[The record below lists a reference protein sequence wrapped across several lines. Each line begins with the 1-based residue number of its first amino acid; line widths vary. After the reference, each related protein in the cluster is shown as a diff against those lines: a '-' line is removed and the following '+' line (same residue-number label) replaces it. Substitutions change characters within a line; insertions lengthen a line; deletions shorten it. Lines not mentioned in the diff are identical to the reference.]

1 MPKYNF
7 KSFIVKFKS
16 SLKCCHPFKY
26 VVRDIWHILYIY
38 IYIICTI
45 YMVYIIY
52 YNYNLL
58 SIKFIVHSILSIII
72 TLNKILNA
80 SKTNI
85 Q

>member
-1 MPKYNF
+1 M
-7 KSFIVKFKS
+7 
-16 SLKCCHPFKY
+16 
-26 VVRDIWHILYIY
+26 
-38 IYIICTI
+38 
-45 YMVYIIY
+45 Y

-80 SKTNI
+80 AKTNI